1 MGHHLNYNDGAYKVM
16 SMDDGSLKIMVMAI
30 SSTFHDIHFHVEFEW
45 DSCVCVCDDIV
56 EAAASFL

>member
-1 MGHHLNYNDGAYKVM
+1 MGHHLSYNDGAYKVM

-45 DSCVCVCDDIV
+45 DFVCVCDDIV